1 MVGTGLPTA
10 GAWPVICNGGLPSVR
25 ARCAAQAMSTSAVAE
40 LRLGDGG
47 RRSGVPCVDG
57 AAARTA
63 RGGVDGAAALAA
75 VD

>member
-10 GAWPVICNGGLPSVR
+10 GAWPVICSGGLPSVR

-57 AAARTA
+57 AAAGI